1 MSFKGLTSAVLLIT
15 LIGMALG
22 ILITNELSNPLPE
35 QRPSNA
41 PETQRTVVST
51 PTTNSLPK
59 VQGVGSEQMV
69 SFNESIGSG
78 AGHQDPSEA
87 QAPGEDPL
95 EQAALEELEARLPT
109 WELELQE
116 RESELRKSERSLQEW
131 EARLV
136 KQADSLQA
144 TEDYLTEQLAALQK
158 ERDRLTQEWADL
170 RTKQAHFDDAWTH
183 LQEAQ
188 NVLWAKEADVT
199 KREYEA
205 QNLWHLSIVVLS
217 LGILIG
223 VLSTVLLVVLTRRWQ
238 RVLGKMTRST
248 LALRPDDNGRIKKG
262 EPSRADRIRF
272 KQPVLGS
279 GDRR

>member
-1 MSFKGLTSAVLLIT
+1 MSFKGLTSAVLVIT

-22 ILITNELSNPLPE
+22 ILINNQLSNPLPD
-35 QRPSNA
+35 QQANNA
-41 PETQRTVVST
+41 PATQRTVVST
-51 PTTNSLPK
+51 PTAALLPET
-59 VQGVGSEQMV
+59 GVGSERMV
-69 SFNESIGSG
+69 SFNESIGSS
-78 AGHQDPSEA
+78 AGHQGPSEA
-87 QAPGEDPL
+87 QTPGGDPL
-95 EQAALEELEARLPT
+95 KQTDLEELEARLAT
-109 WELELQE
+109 REVELQE
-116 RESELRKSERSLQEW
+116 RESELRESEHSLQEW
-131 EARLV
+131 EAHLV

-158 ERDRLTQEWADL
+158 ERDRLAQEWEDL

-188 NVLWAKEADVT
+188 NTLWAKEADVA
-199 KREYEA
+199 KREHEA
-205 QNLWHLSIVVLS
+205 QKLRRLSIVVLS

-262 EPSRADRIRF
+262 EPFPAGRIRF